1 MDYLY
6 FMQRKILKKMEIS
19 KDNYPY
25 NRKFILTFLLCKIL
39 KEDEKMFKNTKG
51 QEKGITLIALV
62 ITIVLNC
69 SCLAME
75 RMLKNVNILK
85 I

>member
-1 MDYLY
+1 MNKQTEKKCTKK
-6 FMQRKILKKMEIS
+6 FKERGRKLKNN
-19 KDNYPY
+19 NY
-25 NRKFILTFLLCKIL
+25 
-39 KEDEKMFKNTKG
+39 
-51 QEKGITLIALV
+51 GITLIALV
-62 ITIVLNC
+62 ITVVLNC